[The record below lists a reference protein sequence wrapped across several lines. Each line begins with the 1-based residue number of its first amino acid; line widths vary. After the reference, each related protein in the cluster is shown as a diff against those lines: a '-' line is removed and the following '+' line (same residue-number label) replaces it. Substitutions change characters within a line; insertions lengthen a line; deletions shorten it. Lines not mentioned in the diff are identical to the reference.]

1 MEYIRISIFLILLFL
16 YIIVEINNKKTPT
29 SKKYRISL
37 IIISFLVLFL
47 TIIESYIASIIW
59 LAVFFMKEKEYRI
72 FKKVEEIKKDIV
84 EVLDKILEKNKNNKE
99 NRDKE

>member
-99 NRDKE
+99 NRDKA